1 MAKKSDR
8 NTQGTVLVVDDEK
21 AIRDSLRM
29 VLEYEGYRVLEAAS
43 GDEALAAA
51 RRSSPHAILLD
62 IKMPEMDGLEV
73 LGSLRERGYEM
84 PVIVVTGH
92 GDIDTA
98 IEATKKGAFDFF
110 EKPLQRDRVL
120 LSLRNAL
127 ESYRLQQ
134 ESGACAIDPMS

>member
-1 MAKKSDR
+1 MAAKSEATHR
-8 NTQGTVLVVDDEK
+8 GTVLVVDDEK

-29 VLEYEGYRVLEAAS
+29 VLEYENYRVLEAVS
-43 GDEALAAA
+43 GDEALAAV
-51 RRSSPHAILLD
+51 RRSSPHAVLLD

-73 LGSLRERGYEM
+73 LTVLRDRGYEM

-98 IEATKKGAFDFF
+98 IDATKKGAFDFF

-120 LSLRNAL
+120 LSLRNA
-127 ESYRLQQ
+127 
-134 ESGACAIDPMS
+134 I